1 MASKKVILCPNPF
14 RDERLAA
21 AKRSKE
27 ILENVGLQT
36 VVCLPF
42 NREGYGE
49 ELGVPI
55 RPLQQEIKSADLLIA
70 FGGDGTILHLAR
82 TVALHRVP
90 VLGINLGSLGFMSE
104 LELNELDR
112 LRDLKDWNFTVE
124 SRMMLDVSVVRG
136 GRTVY
141 NTIALNDAVISKG
154 SIARVV
160 RLNIFTE
167 EGFLTRVGG
176 DGVVLATPTGSTGY
190 SMAAG
195 GPIVEPTARNLLI
208 TPICPHSTRSSC
220 YVLSPEHRITV
231 EAMDANRKFVYL
243 SSDGGK
249 AFSLKNGDQIRVSQS
264 KHTTQLVR
272 LSKKSFCEIL
282 DKKMGT
288 DAMKNERQTQLLQ
301 IISEESIE
309 TQEQLLERL
318 QARGIKSTQ
327 ATISRDIKQ
336 LHLVKEP
343 TGHGR
348 YRYAVSAHKTKL
360 NFEGKLRTIFRE
372 SVLSVDC
379 AQNLVVLKTIEGMAN
394 GAAFTLDNMQD
405 TDIVGTLAGD
415 DTILLV
421 FHDNANALDFCEQVK
436 EMLR

>member
-136 GRTVY
+136 GRTMY

-167 EGFLTRVGG
+167 EGQLTKVGG
-176 DGVVLATPTGSTGY
+176 DGVIASTPTGSTGY

-195 GPIVEPTARNLLI
+195 GPIVEPTARNLLL
-208 TPICPHSTRSSC
+208 TPICPHSTRSSS
-220 YVLSPEHRITV
+220 YVLSPEHVITV
-231 EAMDANRKFVYL
+231 EAPDANRKFVYL
-243 SSDGGK
+243 SVDGGK
-249 AFSLKNGDQIRVSQS
+249 AFSLKNNDQVRVSTS
-264 KHTTQLVR
+264 RYTTKLVR

-282 DKKMGT
+282 DKKMGG
-288 DAMKNERQTQLLQ
+288 E
-301 IISEESIE
+301 
-309 TQEQLLERL
+309 
-318 QARGIKSTQ
+318 
-327 ATISRDIKQ
+327 
-336 LHLVKEP
+336 V
-343 TGHGR
+343 
-348 YRYAVSAHKTKL
+348 TK
-360 NFEGKLRTIFRE
+360 
-372 SVLSVDC
+372 
-379 AQNLVVLKTIEGMAN
+379 A
-394 GAAFTLDNMQD
+394 
-405 TDIVGTLAGD
+405 
-415 DTILLV
+415 
-421 FHDNANALDFCEQVK
+421 
-436 EMLR
+436 